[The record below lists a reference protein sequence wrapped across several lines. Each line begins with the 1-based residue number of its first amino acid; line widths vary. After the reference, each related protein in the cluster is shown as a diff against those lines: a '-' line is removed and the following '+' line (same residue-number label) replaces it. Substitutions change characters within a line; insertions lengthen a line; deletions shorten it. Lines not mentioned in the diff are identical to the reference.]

1 MKQMSK
7 KIGFLFMLV
16 MVLVGATIPFN
27 SSAQAAV
34 TSTSVSQSYYTV
46 VSGDTL
52 YSISNRLSTTVSNI
66 KTWNNKTSDTIYVG
80 EKLAIRDV
88 KRSQG
93 VVTGLADSHSVEIK
107 VGTDYMVLQLNAVQ
121 AAAFGN
127 LSGKTVTVD
136 YKGVG
141 LVTHTVIK

>member
-1 MKQMSK
+1 MSK
-7 KIGFLFMLV
+7 SIKSLF
-16 MVLVGATIPFN
+16 VLAILLLGVSLPFA
-27 SSAQAAV
+27 SSTQAAV
-34 TSTSVSQSYYTV
+34 TSTNVSQSSYTV
-46 VSGDTL
+46 VAGDTL

-66 KTWNNKTSDTIYVG
+66 KTWNNKTTDTIYVG

-93 VVTGLADSHSVEIK
+93 VVTGLADGHSVEIK
-107 VGTDYMVLQLNAVQ
+107 VGTDYIVLQLNNVQ
-121 AAAFGN
+121 ANTFGN

-141 LVTHTVIK
+141 LVTHTVVK